1 MTGGAITRDDIRTA
15 FVEELTLIA
24 PDIDPDSVAG
34 DDHLLDDLELDS
46 MDILNL
52 VAAIHKRLGV
62 SVPEVDYPHLETT
75 DKAVDYLAGKLG

>member
-1 MTGGAITRDDIRTA
+1 MTRDEIRST
-15 FVEELTLIA
+15 FIEELIRIA
-24 PDIDPDSVAG
+24 PDLDPDNISG

-52 VAAIHKRLGV
+52 VSALHEKLGV
-62 SVPEVDYPHLETT
+62 SVPELDYPRLETP